1 MNKSKIEN
9 WKAQFFKGDITL
21 VKELNEYIAR
31 SSSKSSLQGFFMYVL
46 DTTDNSNVQLLRK
59 ISAIIL
65 LNDETNRWRY
75 YGMLIRNRMIELE
88 SKVSILKKITF

>member
-1 MNKSKIEN
+1 MNKSKIED
-9 WKAQFFKGDITL
+9 WKAQFLKADITL
-21 VKELNEYIAR
+21 VKELNEYVAR
-31 SSSKSSLQGFFMYVL
+31 SSSKSNLQVFFKYVL

-65 LNDETNRWRY
+65 LNDETNRWHY